1 MEFLERGEP
10 HWPVRAN
17 IRWEITVSPD
27 SDGDVTVTLP
37 ATEDCE
43 AQGATCTEDGR
54 MLSEGLELMVEGA
67 GQKRATRRSGPA

>member
-37 ATEDCE
+37 ATED
-43 AQGATCTEDGR
+43 GR

>member
-27 SDGDVTVTLP
+27 SDGDVTVDNRQP
-37 ATEDCE
+37 
-43 AQGATCTEDGR
+43 
-54 MLSEGLELMVEGA
+54 GL
-67 GQKRATRRSGPA
+67 RR